1 MKIINK
7 ITGRDVTKEYNGLLG
22 GLITNEEFEVI
33 TMTPSK
39 DKEIEVPCSADQ
51 DWEWYNESM

>member
-1 MKIINK
+1 MQIINK

-51 DWEWYNESM
+51 DWEWHNESM

>member
-7 ITGRDVTKEYNGLLG
+7 ITGRDVTKEYSGLLG

-39 DKEIEVPCSADQ
+39 DKEIQVPCSADQ